1 MRKIISLITAAVF
14 LLVFTACGEEK
25 SDAPV
30 AKVELDTGFPG
41 IVMLVDEADNEVMTR
56 ELSHIY
62 YYNTSGQ
69 EVRFVRQNS
78 SEQIEMEKY
87 YTYHDDGRL
96 YQELCRWYD
105 GDTIYQAVLYQYEY
119 TFDSNIAT
127 ATIWQKYGD
136 VTGSDSV
143 QHTMEYDDS
152 EIQIYG
158 ILDDHNENY
167 VTVKI
172 RGISEW
178 RNGGKV
184 AETEYLAGK
193 AIDSPLV
200 D

>member
-41 IVMLVDEADNEVMTR
+41 IVMLVDEADNEVMKR

-96 YQELCRWYD
+96 YQ
-105 GDTIYQAVLYQYEY
+105 
-119 TFDSNIAT
+119 
-127 ATIWQKYGD
+127 
-136 VTGSDSV
+136 
-143 QHTMEYDDS
+143 
-152 EIQIYG
+152 
-158 ILDDHNENY
+158 
-167 VTVKI
+167 
-172 RGISEW
+172 
-178 RNGGKV
+178 
-184 AETEYLAGK
+184 
-193 AIDSPLV
+193 
-200 D
+200 

>member
-41 IVMLVDEADNEVMTR
+41 IVMLVDEADNEVMKR